1 MNWRVTVKRRGGE
14 GHRVDKRGRDKRQR
28 DGEARQIPII
38 YSAARS
44 AQFALG
50 FLRLRFPHERD
61 GQPSVWDL
69 RVGAGSRLCDQ
80 HKEDGKKAMI
90 EVIECAGVAAPG
102 VRKL

>member
-50 FLRLRFPHERD
+50 FLRLRFPPPSETASRQFGIYAS
-61 GQPSVWDL
+61 GQVPDSVTNTK
-69 RVGAGSRLCDQ
+69 RMGKRL
-80 HKEDGKKAMI
+80 
-90 EVIECAGVAAPG
+90 
-102 VRKL
+102 